1 MWFGRCRQLTK
12 PISRMILDKINL
24 VSLSLCHQELDTTEI
39 LHLRQNCIMIQ
50 KPRNQKETAFLF
62 SSLTPPNYKSWQ
74 SNPQWRI
81 FLLPKEFAN
90 VNKEHP

>member
-39 LHLRQNCIMIQ
+39 LHLRLAGFFTC
-50 KPRNQKETAFLF
+50 ETKL
-62 SSLTPPNYKSWQ
+62 YYD
-74 SNPQWRI
+74 
-81 FLLPKEFAN
+81 PKTT
-90 VNKEHP
+90 